1 MALPETHYEV
11 LGTDPQASLCE
22 LRAAFKR
29 RALALHPDKGGS
41 KEGFQRALH
50 AFEVLS
56 DDVSRAQYDTDL
68 RRRRAAKRGFASRK
82 KEAPRKKAGLASRN
96 SMPAKARWSP
106 VRKVDTAS
114 PRTGGAS
121 GRRREA
127 GPPRRP
133 PASPS
138 RAEQKAKARQLE
150 DRLMCKVFTLLQKVS
165 APHRRGL
172 LQRSFSQA
180 QRLALEAWAL
190 AQKPAPAAAA
200 GPGELQ
206 LQGGAPALL
215 PQSLCDASPS
225 SPAALRN
232 FEADTWEVGSSAHA
246 EVNAPR
252 HVSVRGIA
260 AFLRRGRVFY
270 QASLCIQSFH
280 MTVRRVPELDRALDV
295 LLLLMS
301 VRNRVGSPEDPEAFA
316 HRLRSAVP
324 EVLAEHGVTAEEIG
338 LRFQVMICM
347 RFWVRPPLHTPQQQC
362 LEVALEAW
370 RRLTCFRSPLG
381 QGARGFARMDLMELE
396 ARWLAF
402 REVYLDILEK
412 GGRPREGSR
421 QRLDALEE
429 AARPFRERRLERW
442 NRLAMLR
449 EDRPRHQSRKA
460 ALAFERSRRTK
471 APRPSGSG
479 GGRKLPH
486 GEAKQT
492 IPREDRISQK
502 LARLLRRWDHAH
514 QKLLRFE
521 SRDRK
526 AAARLAA
533 RRKRKQAAASR
544 ADARKRRVQQ
554 AQKRSAEKNDA
565 KRKKEEHSCRWK
577 WLNRKDITM
586 EELLHFRNMC
596 CHEEVEHFAES
607 ASSVH
612 FTRSSQTPSWLKA

>member
-11 LGTDPQASLCE
+11 LGTGPQASLCE

-68 RRRRAAKRGFASRK
+68 RRRRASKRVFASRK
-82 KEAPRKKAGLASRN
+82 KEAPRKKAGLASRS
-96 SMPAKARWSP
+96 SMPAEARWSP
-106 VRKVDTAS
+106 VRKGDTAS
-114 PRTGGAS
+114 PPTGGAC
-121 GRRREA
+121 GRRRDA
-127 GPPRRP
+127 GLPRRT

-138 RAEQKAKARQLE
+138 RAEQQAKTRQLE
-150 DRLMCKVFTLLQKVS
+150 DAAQDRLMCKVFTLLQKVS
-165 APHRRGL
+165 APHRRVL

-206 LQGGAPALL
+206 LQGGAPPLL

-232 FEADTWEVGSSAHA
+232 FEAETWEVGSSAHA

-301 VRNRVGSPEDPEAFA
+301 VRNRVGSPENPDAFA

-324 EVLAEHGVTAEEIG
+324 EVLAEHGVTAEDMTLTFLGADLSKPIQLYGIQGPG
-338 LRFQVMICM
+338 L
-347 RFWVRPPLHTPQQQC
+347 H
-362 LEVALEAW
+362 
-370 RRLTCFRSPLG
+370 
-381 QGARGFARMDLMELE
+381 
-396 ARWLAF
+396 
-402 REVYLDILEK
+402 
-412 GGRPREGSR
+412 
-421 QRLDALEE
+421 
-429 AARPFRERRLERW
+429 
-442 NRLAMLR
+442 
-449 EDRPRHQSRKA
+449 
-460 ALAFERSRRTK
+460 
-471 APRPSGSG
+471 
-479 GGRKLPH
+479 
-486 GEAKQT
+486 
-492 IPREDRISQK
+492 
-502 LARLLRRWDHAH
+502 
-514 QKLLRFE
+514 
-521 SRDRK
+521 
-526 AAARLAA
+526 
-533 RRKRKQAAASR
+533 
-544 ADARKRRVQQ
+544 
-554 AQKRSAEKNDA
+554 
-565 KRKKEEHSCRWK
+565 
-577 WLNRKDITM
+577 
-586 EELLHFRNMC
+586 
-596 CHEEVEHFAES
+596 
-607 ASSVH
+607 
-612 FTRSSQTPSWLKA
+612 

>member
-11 LGTDPQASLCE
+11 LGAGPQASLCE

-29 RALALHPDKGGS
+29 RALELHPDKGGS

-68 RRRRAAKRGFASRK
+68 RRRRAAKRVLASRK

-96 SMPAKARWSP
+96 SMPAEMDP
-106 VRKVDTAS
+106 AS
-114 PRTGGAS
+114 PPTGGARV
-121 GRRREA
+121 RRRRDA
-127 GPPRRP
+127 GPPRKP
-133 PASPS
+133 PVSPS
-138 RAEQKAKARQLE
+138 RAEQKAKIRQLE

-165 APHRRGL
+165 APHRRVL

-190 AQKPAPAAAA
+190 ARGSAPAAAA

-215 PQSLCDASPS
+215 PQSLCDASS
-225 SPAALRN
+225 SPAALNN
-232 FEADTWEVGSSAHA
+232 FEADTLEADPSVHSEVK
-246 EVNAPR
+246 APR

-301 VRNRVGSPEDPEAFA
+301 VRNRVGSAEDADTFA
-316 HRLRSAVP
+316 QRIRSAVP

-381 QGARGFARMDLMELE
+381 QGARGFMRMDLHELE

-402 REVYLDILEK
+402 REVYLDILER
-412 GGRPREGSR
+412 GGRTREGLR

-479 GGRKLPH
+479 GGRKLSH
-486 GEAKQT
+486 SEGKQKAL
-492 IPREDRISQK
+492 REDRISQR

-514 QKLLRFE
+514 QKLRRFE

-544 ADARKRRVQQ
+544 AEERKRRVQQ
-554 AQKRSAEKNDA
+554 AQKRSAEKTDA
-565 KRKKEEHSCRWK
+565 KRKKAEHSCRWK

-607 ASSVH
+607 TSSVH
-612 FTRSSQTPSWLKA
+612 FARSSPTDRKSVV